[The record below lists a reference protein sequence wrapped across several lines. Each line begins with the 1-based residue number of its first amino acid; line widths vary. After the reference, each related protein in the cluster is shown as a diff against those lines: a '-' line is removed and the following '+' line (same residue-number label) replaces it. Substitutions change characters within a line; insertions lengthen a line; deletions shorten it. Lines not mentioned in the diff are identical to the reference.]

1 LKGDVVVYLRSGESI
16 DISDL
21 TPEDAIAL
29 LRSKGVMT
37 DNDIERTVHRVKV
50 PRC

>member
-1 LKGDVVVYLRSGESI
+1 LKGDVVVYLRSGEAI

-21 TPEDAIAL
+21 TAEDAIAL
-29 LRSKGVMT
+29 LVSKGVT
-37 DNDIERTVHRVKV
+37 TADIQRTEHRVKV